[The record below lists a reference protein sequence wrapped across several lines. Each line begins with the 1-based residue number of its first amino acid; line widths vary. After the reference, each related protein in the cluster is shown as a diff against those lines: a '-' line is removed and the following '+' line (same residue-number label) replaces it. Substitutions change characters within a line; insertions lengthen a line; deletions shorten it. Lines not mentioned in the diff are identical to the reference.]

1 MEIIWWQL
9 MLIIICSYF
18 MGNISVSRF
27 IAKSK
32 NDDITKLGSG
42 NPGSTNVLRNY
53 GFKFGVLNLC
63 LDILKGV
70 IPCLIVWLT
79 THEIVY
85 LYIAGVSVMLGHMFP
100 VIFKFKGGTGI
111 ATMLGVFAVANPL
124 ATVIVI
130 ACAAVCWLLFKYGS
144 LSSFLCVTVL
154 TVVEGLHAKVLPE
167 PQRAIVSLL
176 LFSIFVLTWW
186 AHRANIKRLI
196 LGKESKVD
204 LIASAKK
211 KIKNNMV
218 GK

>member
-1 MEIIWWQL
+1 MVWWHIV
-9 MLIIICSYF
+9 LIVLCSYL
-18 MGNISVSRF
+18 MGNISVSRV
-27 IAKSK
+27 IARSK
-32 NDDITKLGSG
+32 NQDITKLGSG

-53 GFKFGVLNLC
+53 GFKFGLLNLC

-79 THEIVY
+79 TYNIVY

-100 VIFKFKGGTGI
+100 ALFKFKGGKGI

-130 ACAAVCWLLFKYGS
+130 ACAAVCWLIFQYGS

-154 TVVEGLHAKVLPE
+154 TIVEGLHAKALDN
-167 PQRAIVSLL
+167 PQQLIVSLL
-176 LFSIFVLTWW
+176 LFSIFILTWW

-211 KIKNNMV
+211 KIKNNTV

>member
-1 MEIIWWQL
+1 MVWWHIV
-9 MLIIICSYF
+9 LIVLCSYL
-18 MGNISVSRF
+18 MGNISVSRV
-27 IAKSK
+27 IARSK
-32 NDDITKLGSG
+32 NQDITKLGSG

-53 GFKFGVLNLC
+53 GFKFGLLNLC

-79 THEIVY
+79 TYNIVY

-100 VIFKFKGGTGI
+100 VLFKFKGGKGI

-130 ACAAVCWLLFKYGS
+130 ACAAVCWLIFQYGS

-154 TVVEGLHAKVLPE
+154 TIVEGLHAKALDNPR
-167 PQRAIVSLL
+167 QLIVSLL
-176 LFSIFVLTWW
+176 LFSIFILTWW

-211 KIKNNMV
+211 KIKNNTV

>member
-1 MEIIWWQL
+1 MVWWHIV
-9 MLIIICSYF
+9 LIVLCSYL
-18 MGNISVSRF
+18 MGNISVSRV
-27 IAKSK
+27 IARSK
-32 NDDITKLGSG
+32 NQDITKLGSG

-53 GFKFGVLNLC
+53 GFKFGLLNLC

-79 THEIVY
+79 TYNIVY

-100 VIFKFKGGTGI
+100 VLFKFKGGKGI

-130 ACAAVCWLLFKYGS
+130 ACAAVCWLIFQYGS

-154 TVVEGLHAKVLPE
+154 TIVEGLHAKALDN
-167 PQRAIVSLL
+167 PQQLIVSLL
-176 LFSIFVLTWW
+176 LFSIFILTWW

-211 KIKNNMV
+211 KIKNNTV

>member
-1 MEIIWWQL
+1 MDIVWWHL
-9 MLIIICSYF
+9 VLIILCSYF

-27 IAKSK
+27 IARSQ
-32 NDDITKLGSG
+32 NQDITKLGSG

-53 GFKFGVLNLC
+53 GLKMGIINLV

-85 LYIAGVSVMLGHMFP
+85 LYIAGISVMLGHMFP
-100 VIFKFKGGTGI
+100 VVFKFKGGKGI

-130 ACAAVCWLLFKYGS
+130 ACAAICWLLFKYGS

-154 TVVEGLHAKVLPE
+154 TVVEGFNAKMLPH
-167 PQRAIVSLL
+167 PQRLIVSLL

-186 AHRANIKRLI
+186 AHRANIQRLI

-211 KIKNNMV
+211 KIKNHTI

>member
-1 MEIIWWQL
+1 MSVTWWQL
-9 MLIIICSYF
+9 ALIIVLSYF

-27 IAKSK
+27 IAQTQHQ
-32 NDDITKLGSG
+32 DITKLGSG

-53 GFKFGVLNLC
+53 GLKFGIINLS

-79 THEIVY
+79 TKDIVL
-85 LYIAGVSVMLGHMFP
+85 LYVAGVCVMLGHMFP
-100 VIFKFKGGTGI
+100 VVFKFKGGKGI
-111 ATMLGVFAVANPL
+111 ATMLGVFAVANPI
-124 ATVIVI
+124 ATIIVI
-130 ACAAVCWLLFKYGS
+130 ACAAVCWLIFQYGS

-154 TVVEGLHAKVLPE
+154 TVVEGLNANHLE
-167 PQRAIVSLL
+167 NPQREIVSLL
-176 LFSIFVLTWW
+176 LFAIFLLTWW

-204 LIASAKK
+204 LVASAKK
-211 KIKNNMV
+211 KIKNHTV

>member
-1 MEIIWWQL
+1 
-9 MLIIICSYF
+9 

-27 IAKSK
+27 IAQSQHQ
-32 NDDITKLGSG
+32 DITKLGSG

-53 GFKFGVLNLC
+53 GLKMGVLNLC

-70 IPCLIVWLT
+70 IPCLVVWLIF
-79 THEIVY
+79 HDVVY

-100 VIFKFKGGTGI
+100 VVFKFKGGKGI
-111 ATMLGVFAVANPL
+111 ATMLGVFAVANPI
-124 ATVIVI
+124 ATIIVI
-130 ACAAVCWLLFKYGS
+130 ACAAVCWLIFQYGS

-154 TVVEGLHAKVLPE
+154 TVVEGLNAKSLDN
-167 PQRAIVSLL
+167 PQRTIVSLL
-176 LFSIFVLTWW
+176 LLAIFIFTWW

-211 KIKNNMV
+211 KIKNHTV

>member
-1 MEIIWWQL
+1 MDIVWWHL
-9 MLIIICSYF
+9 VLIILLSYL

-27 IAKSK
+27 IAQSQHQ
-32 NDDITKLGSG
+32 DITKLGSG

-53 GFKFGVLNLC
+53 GLKMGILNLG

-70 IPCLIVWLT
+70 IPCLVVWLAF
-79 THEIVY
+79 HDIVY

-100 VIFKFKGGTGI
+100 VVFKFKGGKGI
-111 ATMLGVFAVANPL
+111 ATMLGVFAVANPI
-124 ATVIVI
+124 ATAIVI
-130 ACAAVCWLLFKYGS
+130 ACAAVCWLIFQYGS

-154 TVVEGLHAKVLPE
+154 TVVEGLNAKTLDN
-167 PQRAIVSLL
+167 PQRTIVSLL
-176 LFSIFVLTWW
+176 LLAIFAFTWW

-211 KIKNNMV
+211 KIKNHTI

>member
-1 MEIIWWQL
+1 MVWWHIV
-9 MLIIICSYF
+9 LIVLCSYL

-27 IAKSK
+27 IARSK
-32 NDDITKLGSG
+32 NQDITKLGSG

-53 GFKFGVLNLC
+53 GLKFGILNLC

-79 THEIVY
+79 TYNIVY

-100 VIFKFKGGTGI
+100 VVFKFKGGKGI

-130 ACAAVCWLLFKYGS
+130 ACAAVCWLIFKYGS
-144 LSSFLCVTVL
+144 LSSFLCVTIL
-154 TVVEGLHAKVLPE
+154 TVVEGLHAKALDN
-167 PQRAIVSLL
+167 PQRLIVSLL
-176 LFSIFVLTWW
+176 LFSIFILTWW

-218 GK
+218 GQ

>member
-1 MEIIWWQL
+1 MDTIWWHWV
-9 MLIIICSYF
+9 LIILCSYF

-27 IAKSK
+27 IARSK
-32 NDDITKLGSG
+32 NQDITKLGSG

-79 THEIVY
+79 TRDIVL
-85 LYIAGVSVMLGHMFP
+85 LYTSGISVMLGHMFP
-100 VIFKFKGGTGI
+100 VVFKFKGGKGI

-124 ATVIVI
+124 ATAIVI

-154 TVVEGLHAKVLPE
+154 TIVEGLHAKVLDN
-167 PQRAIVSLL
+167 PQRIIVSLL
-176 LFSIFVLTWW
+176 LFSIFLLTWW
-186 AHRANIKRLI
+186 AHRANIQRLI

-204 LIASAKK
+204 LIASARK
-211 KIKNNMV
+211 KIKNHTV

>member
-1 MEIIWWQL
+1 MVWWHIV
-9 MLIIICSYF
+9 LIVLCSYL
-18 MGNISVSRF
+18 MGNISVSRV
-27 IAKSK
+27 IARSK
-32 NDDITKLGSG
+32 NQDITKLGSG

-53 GFKFGVLNLC
+53 GFKFGLLNLC

-79 THEIVY
+79 TYNIVY

-100 VIFKFKGGTGI
+100 VLFKFKGGKGI

-130 ACAAVCWLLFKYGS
+130 ACAAVCWLIFQYGS

-154 TVVEGLHAKVLPE
+154 TIVEGLHAKALDN
-167 PQRAIVSLL
+167 PQQLIVSLL
-176 LFSIFVLTWW
+176 LFSIFMLTWW

-211 KIKNNMV
+211 KIKNNTV

>member
-1 MEIIWWQL
+1 MIWWQVAL
-9 MLIIICSYF
+9 VIVVSYF
-18 MGNISVSRF
+18 CGNISFARI
-27 IAKSK
+27 IAKTK
-32 NDDITKLGSG
+32 NQDITKLGSG
-42 NPGSTNVLRNY
+42 NPGMTNVLRNY
-53 GFKFGVLNLC
+53 GFKFGLLNLC

-79 THEIVY
+79 TYNIVY

-100 VIFKFKGGTGI
+100 ALFKFKGGKGI

-130 ACAAVCWLLFKYGS
+130 ACAAVCWLIFQYGS

-154 TVVEGLHAKVLPE
+154 TIVEGLHAKALDN
-167 PQRAIVSLL
+167 PQQLIVSLL
-176 LFSIFVLTWW
+176 LFSIFILTWW

-211 KIKNNMV
+211 KIKNNTV

>member
-1 MEIIWWQL
+1 MDIVWWHL
-9 MLIIICSYF
+9 VLIILLSYLT
-18 MGNISVSRF
+18 GNISVSRF
-27 IAKSK
+27 IAQSQHQ
-32 NDDITKLGSG
+32 DITKLGSG

-53 GFKFGVLNLC
+53 GLKMGILNLS

-70 IPCLIVWLT
+70 IPCLVVWLVF
-79 THEIVY
+79 HNIVY

-100 VIFKFKGGTGI
+100 VVFKFKGGKGI
-111 ATMLGVFAVANPL
+111 ATMLGVFAVANPV
-124 ATVIVI
+124 ATAIVI
-130 ACAAVCWLLFKYGS
+130 ACAAVCWLIFQYGS

-154 TVVEGLHAKVLPE
+154 TVVEGLNAKTLDN
-167 PQRAIVSLL
+167 PQRTIVSLL
-176 LFSIFVLTWW
+176 LLAIFAFTWW

-211 KIKNNMV
+211 KIKNHTI